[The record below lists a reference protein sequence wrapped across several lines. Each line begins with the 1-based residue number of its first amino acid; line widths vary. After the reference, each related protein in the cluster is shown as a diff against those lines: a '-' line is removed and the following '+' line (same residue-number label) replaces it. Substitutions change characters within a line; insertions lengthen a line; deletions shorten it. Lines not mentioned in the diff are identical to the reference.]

1 MGARVV
7 TFGEVMGRI
16 NPPGFRR
23 FAQSLPGNVEF
34 TFGGGEINV
43 AVAVAALGGESA
55 FVTVLP
61 RNPLADACIAHLRGM
76 GVDTSGVVRSAEGR
90 LGLYFLETGAS
101 QRGGAVIYD
110 RDRSAI
116 ALAPPAAY
124 DWPAALEGARWF
136 HVTGITPAI
145 SAPAAQ
151 ATLDAVRAAGT
162 AGVSVSCDL
171 NFRKKLWNWEP
182 GVKPRDLAERTM
194 RGILPFVDLV
204 IANEEDAAM
213 VLSIHAEGADVEAG
227 KLEVAA
233 YRAVARTI
241 VEQFPNVSRVAIT
254 LRESVSA
261 SHNNWGGMLYDAA
274 SEQACLAPLGP
285 DGGYRPYEIR
295 DIVDRV
301 GAGDSFSGA
310 LLFALSTPE
319 LAAPEL
325 AVRFA
330 AAASCLKHTHPGDFL
345 CVTRAEAEALMGG
358 SGSGR
363 VNR

>member
-1 MGARVV
+1 LSARVV

-23 FAQSLPGNVEF
+23 FAQSLPGAVEF

-43 AVAVAALGGESA
+43 AVAVAALGGEAA

-61 RNPLADACIAHLRGM
+61 RNPMADACVAHLRGL
-76 GVDTSGVVRSAEGR
+76 GVDTRTIVRSDTGR

-101 QRGGAVIYD
+101 QRGGAVTYD
-110 RDRSAI
+110 RDGSAI
-116 ALAPPAAY
+116 ALAPPDAY

-145 SAPAAQ
+145 SASAAR
-151 ATLDAVRAAGT
+151 ATLDAVRT
-162 AGVSVSCDL
+162 ARASGVSVSCDL

-194 RGILPFVDLV
+194 REILPFVDLV
-204 IANEEDAAM
+204 VANEEDAAM
-213 VLSIHAEGADVEAG
+213 VLSIHAEDTDVEAG
-227 KLEVAA
+227 KLDVAA

-241 VEQFPNVSRVAIT
+241 AEQFPNVSRVAIT

-274 SEQACLAPLGP
+274 SGQAHFAPLGP
-285 DGGYRPYEIR
+285 DGAYRPYEVR

-319 LAAPEL
+319 LASPDV

-330 AAASCLKHTHPGDFL
+330 VAASCLKHTHPGDFL
-345 CVTRAEAEALMGG
+345 CVTRAEVEALMGG